1 MFRSL
6 AGLLGAVSVLALAV
20 PAQAAPGV
28 QATSAIVSPA
38 GFDPSA
44 VQDVQYYHHWHH
56 WHHHHWHHWHR
67 GPVVV
72 VRPY

>member
-6 AGLLGAVSVLALAV
+6 AGLLGAVSVLVLAV
-20 PAQAAPGV
+20 PAQAASGLQVTP
-28 QATSAIVSPA
+28 AIVSSA